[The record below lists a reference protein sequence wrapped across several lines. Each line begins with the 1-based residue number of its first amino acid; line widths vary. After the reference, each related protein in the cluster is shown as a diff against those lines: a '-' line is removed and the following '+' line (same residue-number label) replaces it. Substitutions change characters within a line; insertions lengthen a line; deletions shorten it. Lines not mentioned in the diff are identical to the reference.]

1 MSYSRLN
8 GKWGQVTSSCTAQ
21 CPDGQNTQ
29 AFRYVYDRFGNRW
42 QQNVT
47 AGAGPSPQF
56 SFDANNRIAAG
67 VAYDAAGELTS
78 DGTHT
83 YQYDGAGRLTGVDGG
98 ATASYVYDAEGR
110 RVERAVGGQKF
121 EEIYDLGGHMVAEMA
136 AANGAWQRGEVFGAG
151 RHIASYADGTTYFPH
166 ADWLGTERVRATAG
180 DNPYEACASLWFGDG
195 LACRFAGSSLDP
207 SPLHFTGKQRDAETG
222 LDYFGAR
229 YDSSSLGRFITPDPL
244 GLMLVQSGAKGL
256 LGHELNPQD
265 WNMYSYV
272 LNSPVTLTDPTG
284 MNACNSK
291 DKSTTECEVAI
302 QIQNRH
308 KNSKG
313 QYDDQ
318 FTGVEGQKNYNATAT
333 VYVGSKGKDGK
344 VSWHTAGTFLAK
356 TTPSSGR
363 YGTIRAGLYIGS
375 RIMHRGR
382 YPAILLSGPAT
393 GFGKV
398 KALGGSDPFTKL
410 SYISSAELHRSGFG
424 NITGFTRAGT
434 PISEGCS
441 VVACSM
447 YSSFGQA
454 TGLSAPAP
462 QMSFEVFLEAA
473 ANMEHP

>member
-195 LACRFAGSSLDP
+195 LACRFAASSLDP
-207 SPLHFTGKQRDAETG
+207 SPLHFTGKERDAESG
-222 LDYFGAR
+222 NDYFGAR
-229 YDSSSLGRFITPDPL
+229 YYASTTGRFLSPDWSAKVEPVPYAKL
-244 GLMLVQSGAKGL
+244 DDPQS
-256 LGHELNPQD
+256 LNL
-265 WNMYSYV
+265 YSYV
-272 LNSPVTLTDPTG
+272 LNNPMTGRDPDGHVCIFGIGNTCTTVQAPPPPSPPPAPPIAMLHTSIKGGYTTFQWTDKKGGYHEDKVHSLVKVDSKPKPGAAGPIDSTVVGQIKGLKSPAYGPKGAQINIGDSRGRWIHGGGSSLANPYAPNQRLTPTFG
-284 MNACNSK
+284 CTRACNVDVQRLGSEITNFQ
-291 DKSTTECEVAI
+291 TT
-302 QIQNRH
+302 NP
-308 KNSKG
+308 N
-313 QYDDQ
+313 
-318 FTGVEGQKNYNATAT
+318 
-333 VYVGSKGKDGK
+333 
-344 VSWHTAGTFLAK
+344 
-356 TTPSSGR
+356 
-363 YGTIRAGLYIGS
+363 
-375 RIMHRGR
+375 
-382 YPAILLSGPAT
+382 
-393 GFGKV
+393 
-398 KALGGSDPFTKL
+398 
-410 SYISSAELHRSGFG
+410 
-424 NITGFTRAGT
+424 T
-434 PISEGCS
+434 PIP
-441 VVACSM
+441 
-447 YSSFGQA
+447 YSRTDQ
-454 TGLSAPAP
+454 
-462 QMSFEVFLEAA
+462 
-473 ANMEHP
+473 